1 MALIKVWKSRLDS
14 DHETALQ
21 EIATTNKLTLEE
33 RAIKA
38 LESNKTFLALTS
50 PTNAQVLAQVKA
62 LTRQVNGVMRLSLN
76 KLDKVD

>member
-14 DHETALQ
+14 DHEEALQ
-21 EIATTNKLTLEE
+21 LVSTANKKTLEE

-50 PTNAQVLAQVKA
+50 PTNAQSLAQIKL
-62 LTRQVNGVMRLSLN
+62 LTRQNNGIIRLLLN
-76 KLDKVD
+76 KLESTD

>member
-1 MALIKVWKSRLDS
+1 MAIIKGWKAQIDI

>member
-14 DHETALQ
+14 DHEEALQ
-21 EIATTNKLTLEE
+21 LVSTANKKTLEE

-38 LESNKTFLALTS
+38 LESNKAFLALTS

-76 KLDKVD
+76 KLGTVD

>member
-14 DHETALQ
+14 DHEEALQ
-21 EIATTNKLTLEE
+21 LVSTANKKTLEE